1 MDVASIWGLTVR
13 LHKTKG
19 MRINAEPGFVDGVP
33 VCDQSMEIV
42 KKFPYLGSTIS
53 DNGEVDCDV
62 QIRIA
67 KAARAF
73 GCPKKSIFTNPY
85 LSVAV
90 KRVVY
95 RAVVLAT
102 LLYGLAYQIL
112 CQIFHI
118 CITLLQKLLCKK

>member
-1 MDVASIWGLTVR
+1 MTQSFVDVASIWGVTVR
-13 LHKTKG
+13 LHRTKR
-19 MRINAEPGFVDGVP
+19 MTINAEPGFVDGVP
-33 VCDQSMEIV
+33 MSVEIV

-53 DNGEVDCDV
+53 DDGEVDCDV
-62 QIRIA
+62 KIRIA

-73 GCPKKSIFTNPY
+73 SCLKKSIFTNPH

-90 KRVVY
+90 KRVVW
-95 RAVVLAT
+95 RAVVLTT

-118 CITLLQKLLCKK
+118 LRTL